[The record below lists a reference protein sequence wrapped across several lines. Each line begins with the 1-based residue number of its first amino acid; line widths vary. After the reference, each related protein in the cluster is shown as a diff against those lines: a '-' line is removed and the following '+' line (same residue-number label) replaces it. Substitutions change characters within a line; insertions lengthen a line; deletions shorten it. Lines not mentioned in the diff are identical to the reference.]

1 MKWLE
6 SDETLQGAKVRIL
19 VLNRPHDGDR
29 ELLQAEIGKIL
40 SEQNDDGSFGE
51 EGKATAEKLCRLLE
65 LGCPADKPEVQ
76 RATDALV
83 NFVREKKT
91 RSQVFDDGEEL
102 PMGLNDVRALCLTG
116 KTDLP
121 ELHTT
126 LRWYAEHVDEWINR
140 GCPWGQSQIMAALGT
155 GHQVVDVEAG
165 LTKAL
170 TWVADN
176 INGAGCLSYFDP
188 WSFVRLAGIV
198 EHPLS
203 RTIVE
208 KQLTLI
214 LRSQNPDGGWSMPDW
229 WPTNQSSFNVFRAIA
244 KHGLLET
251 LREHP
256 PLPPGWK
263 IARSIPAPEGD
274 LWGLA
279 WDGKLWWMCDD
290 ETNCALAVSPKNGE
304 VVKRVKIPE
313 GNGRGFG
320 WWDDALAVNQGCPW
334 EKDPKRLLKI
344 DPETGKILR
353 EFSLDFLNHIGG
365 VAQVDEKVLV
375 VDSFFGWLDCLD
387 IDEKVS
393 REHISLAGPLPV
405 ALAPDGEAL
414 WHDDLW
420 VPFFIKSGL
429 DHDGQYLDCIEK
441 PFREPYAK
449 KPYGGVV
456 RGMGYDGEN
465 LWILDNKEKRICLL
479 KKIEY

>member
-6 SDETLQGAKVRIL
+6 SDETLQGALVRTL
-19 VLNRPHDGDR
+19 VLGEPR
-29 ELLQAEIGKIL
+29 EEDQQKIDEAVEKIL
-40 SEQNDDGSFGE
+40 SEQKDDGSFGE
-51 EGKATAEKLCRLLE
+51 DGKATDGKLCELLA
-65 LGCPADKPEVQ
+65 LGCPTDKPEVQ
-76 RATDALV
+76 RAADALV
-83 NFVREKKT
+83 HLVREKKT
-91 RSQVFDDGEEL
+91 RSRVFDDGEEL
-102 PMGLNDVRALCLTG
+102 PMGIGVMRALCLAG

-140 GCPWGQSQIMAALGT
+140 GCPWGQSQIMIALST
-155 GHQVVDVEAG
+155 GRQVVDVEAG

-214 LRSQNPDGGWSMPDW
+214 LRSQNPDGGWSMPEW
-229 WPTNQSSFNVFRAIA
+229 WPTNQSSFNAFRALE

-251 LREHP
+251 LRERP
-256 PLPPGWK
+256 PLPSGWE
-263 IARSIPAPEGD
+263 IARSIPAPKGD

-279 WDGKLWWMCDD
+279 WDGELWWMCDG
-290 ETNCALAVSPKNGE
+290 ETNCAIAVSPKDGR
-304 VVKRVKIPE
+304 VVKKVKLPE

-320 WWDDALAVNQGCPW
+320 WWDGALAVNQGCPW
-334 EKDPKRLLKI
+334 EKDPKRLLNI

-353 EFSLDFLNHIGG
+353 EFSLDFLNHVGG
-365 VAQVDEKVLV
+365 VTQVDEKVLV

-387 IDEKVS
+387 ADGKVS
-393 REHISLAGPLPV
+393 RDHISLAGPLPV

-465 LWILDNKEKRICLL
+465 LWVLDNKEKRICLL